1 MMTNECCSSS
11 QKMAMLYLLMYMK
24 AHSAITH
31 LLKGN
36 LLKLID
42 VVVDQDAKILSKIY
56 ANTPQQIKLHNEVE
70 MDWVRR
76 NAREFSSSR

>member
-1 MMTNECCSSS
+1 
-11 QKMAMLYLLMYMK
+11 MYMK
-24 AHSAITH
+24 AYSPISH

-42 VVVDQDAKILSKIY
+42 VVVEQDAKILSKIY
-56 ANTPQQIKLHNEVE
+56 ANTTQHIKLNNEVG

-76 NAREFSSSR
+76 NVESFPAVVEPNLSR